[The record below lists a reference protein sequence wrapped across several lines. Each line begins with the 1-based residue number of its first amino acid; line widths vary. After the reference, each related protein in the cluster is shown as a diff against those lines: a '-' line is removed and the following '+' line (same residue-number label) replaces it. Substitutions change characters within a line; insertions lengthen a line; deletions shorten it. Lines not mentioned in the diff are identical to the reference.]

1 MIILVFY
8 PPTPA
13 PYIGMN
19 KFNAVSS
26 RFFCTPFPPQNN
38 LCWSDQIL
46 AHAIAKPNYYCN
58 ILQLWEIICF
68 QLNFCTKSFFLLIKH
83 VFNKFCKYVHIY
95 IKEVNTDHNIQILVN
110 AQTIK
115 CIQFKLQFFFSKL
128 DFELCQGSL
137 KRY

>member
-8 PPTPA
+8 PPPWHPTSAWINFMQFHLVFSA
-13 PYIGMN
+13 PP
-19 KFNAVSS
+19 S
-26 RFFCTPFPPQNN
+26 PPQNN